1 MSLAILKLL
10 EKKGIN
16 AEISAGL
23 SLGEYTALIYS
34 KCISFEDGV
43 ELVKKK
49 RRIYAKL
56 TSRRRLGNGCNL
68 RIGR

>member
-43 ELVKKK
+43 KLVKKEENICK
-49 RRIYAKL
+49 TYFQKE
-56 TSRRRLGNGCNL
+56 
-68 RIGR
+68 IGQWLQS